1 MLYKIV
7 IEDRNYT
14 KWQLYEAPTLTA
26 ATISGFDP
34 AANHLFSNDV
44 FEYTPANGLV
54 NGVVEIIHSS
64 TRVVENIPAV
74 LILADNKTYGR
85 HPINNKLMYKCIPDD
100 VRLPT
105 FLVPYELKHVGFSK
119 VFVNLYVTIQ
129 YKDWTTKH
137 PVGSLTQVIGQ
148 VDTLDCFYEY
158 QLYCKSLNA
167 SIQRLQKET
176 SKAVKEKDA
185 TNDAFIESIC
195 ANAGIESRV
204 DWHVFTID
212 PKGSLDFDDGFSIKP
227 LDNGNTLVS
236 IYIANVTIWL
246 DALNL
251 WQSFS
256 KRIST
261 IYLPDKKR
269 PMLPT
274 ILSDCLCS
282 LQAKAKRV
290 AFVLDMELSSPDTN
304 QYGNVQIVS
313 YKFSNCLV
321 RVSKN
326 YVYEEP
332 DLLKNKQYT
341 QLFDIVSQLCY
352 KTKYVKGIRDSH
364 DVVCYLMVLM
374 NYTCAKEM
382 LQKNVGIFRSAL
394 IKKDVAPIVD
404 TDVLPDDVTQFI
416 KIWNSTSGQYID
428 ISADSEVSISHDL
441 LDLEAYIHITS
452 PIRRLVDL
460 LNIIK
465 FQQIFGLHKLSDNA
479 LLFYDNWLKELE
491 YINTTMRAIRKV
503 QIDCNLLNLCFNN
516 PDILEP
522 HYDGY
527 CFDKLERND
536 GLFQYI
542 VFLPELKIT
551 SRVTLRENLDNYEKK
566 KYKLFIF
573 TNEDKMKKKIRLQ
586 LM

>member
-1 MLYKIV
+1 
-7 IEDRNYT
+7 
-14 KWQLYEAPTLTA
+14 
-26 ATISGFDP
+26 
-34 AANHLFSNDV
+34 
-44 FEYTPANGLV
+44 
-54 NGVVEIIHSS
+54 
-64 TRVVENIPAV
+64 V

-85 HPINNKLMYKCIPDD
+85 SPNNNKLLYKCVPDD
-100 VRLPT
+100 CRVPP
-105 FLVPYELKHVGFSK
+105 FLVPYELKNVGFSK

-129 YKDWTTKH
+129 FKEWNTKH
-137 PVGSLTQVIGQ
+137 PQGTLTQVIGQ
-148 VDTLDCFYEY
+148 VDVLDCFYEY
-158 QLYCKSLNA
+158 QLYSKSLNA
-167 SIQRLQKET
+167 SIQRLNKDT
-176 SKAVKEKDA
+176 TKAVKENDA
-185 TNDAFIESIC
+185 TNDAFIETIC

-204 DWHVFTID
+204 DWPVFSID
-212 PKGSLDFDDGFSIKP
+212 PKGSLDFDDAFSIKP
-227 LDNGNTLVS
+227 LDNGNTLLS

-282 LQAKAKRV
+282 LQAKAKRF
-290 AFVLDMELSSPDTN
+290 AFVLDLELVNDEQSGYN
-304 QYGNVQIVS
+304 IIS

-321 RVSKN
+321 NVFKN
-326 YVYEEP
+326 FVYEEP
-332 DLLKNKQYT
+332 DLLKNKHYT
-341 QLFDIVSQLCY
+341 LLFDVVTGLCS
-352 KTKYVKGIRDSH
+352 KTKYIKGIRDSH
-364 DVVCYLMVLM
+364 DLVCYLMVLM

-382 LQKNVGIFRSAL
+382 LMKKVGIFRSAL
-394 IKKDVAPIVD
+394 IKKDVNLVD
-404 TDVLPDDVTQFI
+404 TTVVPDEVGQFI
-416 KIWNSTSGQYID
+416 KIWNSTAGQYID
-428 ISADSEVSISHDL
+428 ISANSDANISHDL
-441 LDLEAYIHITS
+441 LDLDAYIHITS

-465 FQQIFGLHKLSDNA
+465 FQQAFSIHKLSDGA
-479 LLFYDNWLKELE
+479 ITFYDSWLRELD

-503 QIDCNLLNLCFNN
+503 QIDCNLLNLCFTN

-522 HYDGY
+522 LYDGY

-551 SRVTLRENLDNYEKK
+551 SRITLRDNLDNYEKR
-566 KYKLFIF
+566 KYKLFVF

-586 LM
+586 LT

>member
-7 IEDRNYT
+7 VDDRSYS
-14 KWQLYEAPTLTA
+14 KWQIYDAPTLTPV
-26 ATISGFDP
+26 TLDLDP
-34 AANHLFSNDV
+34 CLMKLFSGDV
-44 FEYTPANGLV
+44 FTYNNDTDNV
-54 NGVVEIIHSS
+54 NDNVITIVHSS
-64 TRVVENIPAV
+64 VRTVDNIPAV

-85 HPINNKLMYKCIPDD
+85 HPGNNKLLYKCVPDD
-100 VRLPT
+100 CRMPP
-105 FLVPYELKHVGFSK
+105 FLVPYELKNVGFSK

-129 YKDWTTKH
+129 FKEWTTKH
-137 PVGSLTQVIGQ
+137 PQGSLTQVIGQ
-148 VDTLDCFYEY
+148 VDVLDCFYEY

-167 SIQRLQKET
+167 SIQRLHKDT
-176 SKAVKEKDA
+176 AKAVKEKDA
-185 TNDAFIESIC
+185 TNDAFIENT
-195 ANAGIESRV
+195 AFFAGIERRV
-204 DWHVFTID
+204 DWHVFSID
-212 PKGSLDFDDGFSIKP
+212 PKGSLDFDDAFSIKR
-227 LDNGNTLVS
+227 LDNGNTLLS

-290 AFVLDMELSSPDTN
+290 AFVLDLELESDEKN
-304 QYGNVQIVS
+304 GYNIIS

-321 RVSKN
+321 KVFKN
-326 YVYEEP
+326 FVYEEP
-332 DLLKNKQYT
+332 DLLKNKHYT
-341 QLFDIVSQLCY
+341 LLFDIVTGLCS
-352 KTKYVKGIRDSH
+352 KTKYIKSIRDSH
-364 DVVCYLMVLM
+364 DLVCYLMVLM

-382 LQKNVGIFRSAL
+382 LMKRVGIFRSAL
-394 IKKDVAPIVD
+394 IKKDGVLVD
-404 TDVLPDDVTQFI
+404 TTVVPDEVGQFI
-416 KIWNSTSGQYID
+416 KIWNSTAGQYID
-428 ISADSEVSISHDL
+428 ISANSDANISHDL
-441 LDLEAYIHITS
+441 LDLDAYIHITS

-465 FQQIFGLHKLSDNA
+465 IQQTFSIHKLSDDA
-479 LLFYDNWLKELE
+479 ITFYDSWLKELD

-503 QIDCNLLNLCFNN
+503 QIDCNLLNLCFTN

-522 HYDGY
+522 LYDGY

-551 SRVTLRENLDNYEKK
+551 SRITLRDNLENYERR
-566 KYKLFIF
+566 KYKLFVF

-586 LM
+586 LT

>member
-7 IEDRNYT
+7 VDDRSYS
-14 KWQLYEAPTLTA
+14 KWQIYDAPTLTPV
-26 ATISGFDP
+26 TLDLDP
-34 AANHLFSNDV
+34 CLMRLFSGDV
-44 FEYTPANGLV
+44 FTYSDTALLTIV
-54 NGVVEIIHSS
+54 HSS
-64 TRVVENIPAV
+64 VRTVDNIPAV

-85 HPINNKLMYKCIPDD
+85 HPGNNKLLYKCVPDD
-100 VRLPT
+100 SRMPP
-105 FLVPYELKHVGFSK
+105 FLVPYELKNVGFSK

-129 YKDWTTKH
+129 FKEWTTKH

-148 VDTLDCFYEY
+148 VDVLDCFYEY

-167 SIQRLQKET
+167 SIQRLNKDT
-176 SKAVKEKDA
+176 TKAVKEHDA
-185 TNDAFIESIC
+185 TNDAFIETIC
-195 ANAGIESRV
+195 ANSGIESRV
-204 DWHVFTID
+204 DWHVFSID
-212 PKGSLDFDDGFSIKP
+212 PKGSLDFDDAFSIKC
-227 LDNGNTLVS
+227 LDNGNTLLS

-290 AFVLDMELSSPDTN
+290 AFVLDLELDCFN
-304 QYGNVQIVS
+304 NIVS

-321 RVSKN
+321 KVFKN
-326 YVYEEP
+326 FVYEEA
-332 DLLKNKQYT
+332 DLLKNKHYT
-341 QLFDIVSQLCY
+341 LLFDVVTGLCS
-352 KTKYVKGIRDSH
+352 KIKYIKSIRDSH
-364 DVVCYLMVLM
+364 DLVCYLMVLM

-382 LQKNVGIFRSAL
+382 LMKRVGIFRSAL
-394 IKKDVAPIVD
+394 IKKDETSLGLVKV
-404 TDVLPDDVTQFI
+404 PDEVGQFI
-416 KIWNSTSGQYID
+416 KIWNSTAGQYID
-428 ISADSEVSISHDL
+428 ISANSDVNISHDL
-441 LDLEAYIHITS
+441 LDLDAYIHITS

-465 FQQIFGLHKLSDNA
+465 IQQTFSIHKLSDGA
-479 LLFYDNWLKELE
+479 IMFYDSWLKELD

-503 QIDCNLLNLCFNN
+503 QIDCNLLNLCFTN

-522 HYDGY
+522 LYDGY

-551 SRVTLRENLDNYEKK
+551 SRITLRDNLDNYERR

-586 LM
+586 LT

>member
-7 IEDRNYT
+7 IDDRNYS
-14 KWQLYEAPTLTA
+14 KWQVYDAPTLTQV
-26 ATISGFDP
+26 TLDLDP
-34 AANHLFSNDV
+34 CLKHLFSGDV
-44 FEYTPANGLV
+44 FTYDNDSILTIV
-54 NGVVEIIHSS
+54 HSS
-64 TRVVENIPAV
+64 VRTVDNIPAV

-85 HPINNKLMYKCIPDD
+85 HPNNNKLFYKCVPDD
-100 VRLPT
+100 IRIPP

-119 VFVNLYVTIQ
+119 VFVNQYVTIQ
-129 YKDWTTKH
+129 FKDWTSKH
-137 PVGSLTQVIGQ
+137 PQGILTQVIGP

-167 SIQRLQKET
+167 SIQRLNKDT
-176 SKAVKEKDA
+176 TKAIKDKDA
-185 TNDAFIESIC
+185 TNDAFIETIC
-195 ANAGIESRV
+195 ANAGIESRI
-204 DWHVFTID
+204 DWPVFTID
-212 PKGSLDFDDGFSIKP
+212 PKGSLDFDDAFSMKR
-227 LDNGNTLVS
+227 LDNGNTLLS

-282 LQAKAKRV
+282 LQAKSKRV
-290 AFVLDMELSSPDTN
+290 AFVLDLELNFNSESESN
-304 QYGNVQIVS
+304 IVS
-313 YKFSNCLV
+313 YKFSNCLIKV
-321 RVSKN
+321 IKN
-326 YVYEEP
+326 FVYEEP
-332 DLLKNKQYT
+332 DLLKNKHYT
-341 QLFDIVSQLCY
+341 QLFDVVSKLCS
-352 KTKYVKGIRDSH
+352 KTKYIRSIRDSH

-382 LQKNVGIFRSAL
+382 LLKKVGIFRSAL
-394 IKKDVAPIVD
+394 IKKDNLNSDLVD
-404 TDVLPDDVTQFI
+404 TTMLPDDVGQFI
-416 KIWNSTSGQYID
+416 KIWNSTAGQYID
-428 ISADSEVSISHDL
+428 ISANLETNISHDL
-441 LDLEAYIHITS
+441 LDLDAYIHITS

-465 FQQIFGLHKLSDNA
+465 FQQAFSLHKLSDGA
-479 LLFYDNWLKELE
+479 LTFYDSWLRELD

-503 QIDCNLLNLCFNN
+503 QIDCNLLNLCFSN

-522 HYDGY
+522 LYDGY

-551 SRVTLRENLDNYEKK
+551 SRITLRDNLENYEKR
-566 KYKLFIF
+566 KYKLFVF

-586 LM
+586 LT

>member
-7 IEDRNYT
+7 IDDRNYS
-14 KWQLYEAPTLTA
+14 KWQVYDAPTLTPV
-26 ATISGFDP
+26 TLDLDP
-34 AANHLFSNDV
+34 CLNHLFSGDV
-44 FEYTPANGLV
+44 FTYDNKSILTIV
-54 NGVVEIIHSS
+54 HSS
-64 TRVVENIPAV
+64 VRTVDNIPAV

-85 HPINNKLMYKCIPDD
+85 HPNNNKLFYKCVPDD
-100 VRLPT
+100 IRIPP

-129 YKDWTTKH
+129 FKDWTTKH
-137 PVGSLTQVIGQ
+137 PQGTLTQVIGP

-167 SIQRLQKET
+167 SIQRLQKDT
-176 SKAVKEKDA
+176 SKAIKEKGA
-185 TNDAFIESIC
+185 TNDAFIENITFF
-195 ANAGIESRV
+195 AGIERRV
-204 DWHVFTID
+204 DWPVFTID
-212 PKGSLDFDDGFSIKP
+212 PKGSLDFDDAFSIKQ

-282 LQAKAKRV
+282 LQANSKRF
-290 AFVLDMELSSPDTN
+290 AFVLDLELFEN
-304 QYGNVQIVS
+304 KENGEIKINS
-313 YKFSNCLV
+313 YKFSNCLIKV
-321 RVSKN
+321 FKN
-326 YVYEEP
+326 FVYEEP
-332 DLLKNKQYT
+332 DLLKNKYYT
-341 QLFDIVSQLCY
+341 QLFDVVTRLCS
-352 KTKYVKGIRDSH
+352 KTKYIKSIRDSH

-382 LQKNVGIFRSAL
+382 LSKKVGIFRSAL
-394 IKKDVAPIVD
+394 IKKDGHLVNTELVE
-404 TDVLPDDVTQFI
+404 VPDEVGQFI
-416 KIWNSTSGQYID
+416 KIWNSTAGQYID
-428 ISADSEVSISHDL
+428 ISANSETNISHDL
-441 LDLEAYIHITS
+441 LDLDAYIHITS

-465 FQQIFGLHKLSDNA
+465 FQQSFGLHKLSDDA
-479 LLFYDNWLKELE
+479 IIFYDSWLRELD

-503 QIDCNLLNLCFNN
+503 QIDCNLLNLCFSN

-522 HYDGY
+522 LYDGY

-551 SRVTLRENLDNYEKK
+551 SRITLRDNLENYERR

-586 LM
+586 LT

>member
-7 IEDRNYT
+7 IEDRNYS
-14 KWQLYEAPTLTA
+14 KWQIYEAPSLTP
-26 ATISGFDP
+26 ATILGLDP
-34 AANHLFSNDV
+34 CVKHLFSNDV
-44 FEYTPANGLV
+44 FEYDMTTDAISIV
-54 NGVVEIIHSS
+54 HSS
-64 TRVVENIPAV
+64 VRSVENIPAV

-85 HPINNKLMYKCIPDD
+85 HHVNNKLMYKCVPDD
-100 VRLPT
+100 VRLPA
-105 FLVPYELKHVGFSK
+105 FLVPYELKYVGFSK
-119 VFVNLYVTIQ
+119 AFVNLYVTIQ
-129 YKDWTTKH
+129 YKDWTSKH
-137 PVGSLTQVIGQ
+137 PVSSLTQVIGQ
-148 VDTLDCFYEY
+148 VNTLDCFYEY

-176 SKAVKEKDA
+176 SKAIKEKDA
-185 TNDAFIESIC
+185 TNDAFIETIC
-195 ANAGIESRV
+195 ANAGIESRI

-212 PKGSLDFDDGFSIKP
+212 PKGSLDFDDAFSIKR
-227 LDNGNTLVS
+227 LDNGNTLLS

-282 LQAKAKRV
+282 LQAKAKRF
-290 AFVLDMELSSPDTN
+290 AFVLDMVLESDGENGYNIS
-304 QYGNVQIVS
+304 S
-313 YKFSNCLV
+313 YKFSNCLIKV
-321 RVSKN
+321 TRN
-326 YVYEEP
+326 FVYEEP
-332 DLLKNKQYT
+332 DLLKNKDYT
-341 QLFDIVSQLCY
+341 LLFNLVTQMCS
-352 KTKYVKGIRDSH
+352 KTKYIKSIRDSH
-364 DVVCYLMVLM
+364 DLVCYLMVLM

-382 LQKNVGIFRSAL
+382 LMKKVGIFRSAL
-394 IKKDVAPIVD
+394 IKKDD
-404 TDVLPDDVTQFI
+404 TSLGLVETSVVPDEVGQFI
-416 KIWNSTSGQYID
+416 KIWNSTAGQYID
-428 ISADSEVSISHDL
+428 ISANSDTNISHDL
-441 LDLEAYIHITS
+441 LDLDAYIHITS

-465 FQQIFGLHKLSDNA
+465 FQQAFSLHKLSDGA
-479 LLFYDNWLKELE
+479 TIFYDSWLRELD

-503 QIDCNLLNLCFNN
+503 QIDCNLLNLCFSN
-516 PDILEP
+516 PDILDP
-522 HYDGY
+522 LYDGY

-551 SRVTLRENLDNYEKK
+551 SRVTLRDNLENYEKR
-566 KYKLFIF
+566 KYKLFVF

-586 LM
+586 LT

>member
-7 IEDRNYT
+7 VDDRSYS
-14 KWQLYEAPTLTA
+14 KWQIYDAPTLTPV
-26 ATISGFDP
+26 TLDLDP
-34 AANHLFSNDV
+34 CLMRLFSGDV
-44 FEYTPANGLV
+44 FTYSDTALTIV
-54 NGVVEIIHSS
+54 HSS
-64 TRVVENIPAV
+64 VRTVDNIPAV

-85 HPINNKLMYKCIPDD
+85 HPGNNKLLYKCVPDD
-100 VRLPT
+100 SRMPP
-105 FLVPYELKHVGFSK
+105 FLVPYELKNVGFSK

-129 YKDWTTKH
+129 FKEWTTKH

-148 VDTLDCFYEY
+148 VDVLDCFYEY

-167 SIQRLQKET
+167 SIQRLNKDT
-176 SKAVKEKDA
+176 TKAVKEHDA
-185 TNDAFIESIC
+185 TNDAFIETIC

-204 DWHVFTID
+204 DWHVFSID
-212 PKGSLDFDDGFSIKP
+212 PKGSLDFDDAFSIKC
-227 LDNGNTLVS
+227 LDNGNTLLS

-282 LQAKAKRV
+282 LQEKAKRV
-290 AFVLDMELSSPDTN
+290 AFVLDLELDCFN
-304 QYGNVQIVS
+304 NIVS

-321 RVSKN
+321 KVFKN
-326 YVYEEP
+326 FVYEEA
-332 DLLKNKQYT
+332 DLLKNKHYT
-341 QLFDIVSQLCY
+341 LLFDVVTGLCS
-352 KTKYVKGIRDSH
+352 KIKYIKSIRDSH
-364 DVVCYLMVLM
+364 DLVCYLMVLM

-382 LQKNVGIFRSAL
+382 LMKRVGIFRSAL
-394 IKKDVAPIVD
+394 IKKDVNLVD
-404 TDVLPDDVTQFI
+404 TTVVPDEVGQFI
-416 KIWNSTSGQYID
+416 KIWNSTAGQYID
-428 ISADSEVSISHDL
+428 ISANSDVNISHDL
-441 LDLEAYIHITS
+441 LDLDAYIHITS

-465 FQQIFGLHKLSDNA
+465 IQQTFSIHKLSDGA
-479 LLFYDNWLKELE
+479 IMFYDSWLKELD

-503 QIDCNLLNLCFNN
+503 QIDCNLLNLCFTN

-522 HYDGY
+522 LYDGY

-551 SRVTLRENLDNYEKK
+551 SRITLRDNLDNYERR

-586 LM
+586 LT

>member
-14 KWQLYEAPTLTA
+14 KWQLYEAPTLTNS
-26 ATISGFDP
+26 TIPDFDP

-44 FEYTPANGLV
+44 FEHNAN
-54 NGVVEIIHSS
+54 NGRVEIIHSS

-129 YKDWTTKH
+129 YKDWTAKH

-195 ANAGIESRV
+195 ANAGIESRI
-204 DWHVFTID
+204 DWHIFTID
-212 PKGSLDFDDGFSIKP
+212 PKGSLDFDDGFSIKQ

-290 AFVLDMELSSPDTN
+290 AFVLDMEISAPDNN

-321 RVSKN
+321 RVAKN
-326 YVYEEP
+326 YIYEEP
-332 DLLKNKQYT
+332 DLLKNKHYT

-382 LQKNVGIFRSAL
+382 LAKKVGIFRSSL
-394 IKKDVAPIVD
+394 IKKDGISLLSKEKE
-404 TDVLPDDVTQFI
+404 TDVLPDDVLHFI

-465 FQQIFGLHKLSDNA
+465 FQQTFGLHKLSDGA
-479 LLFYDNWLKELE
+479 LIFYDNWLKELE

-536 GLFQYI
+536 GLYQYI

-551 SRVTLRENLDNYEKK
+551 SRVTLRENLDNYDKK

>member
-7 IEDRNYT
+7 VDDRSYS
-14 KWQLYEAPTLTA
+14 KWQIYDAPTLTPV
-26 ATISGFDP
+26 TLDLDP
-34 AANHLFSNDV
+34 CVNKLFSGDV
-44 FEYTPANGLV
+44 FTYDSNNESSLTIV
-54 NGVVEIIHSS
+54 HSS
-64 TRVVENIPAV
+64 VRTVDNIPAV

-85 HPINNKLMYKCIPDD
+85 SPNNNKLLYKCVPDD
-100 VRLPT
+100 SRMPP
-105 FLVPYELKHVGFSK
+105 FLVPYELKNVGFSK
-119 VFVNLYVTIQ
+119 VFINLYVTIQ
-129 YKDWTTKH
+129 FKEWTSKH
-137 PVGSLTQVIGQ
+137 PLGTLSQVIGQ
-148 VDTLDCFYEY
+148 VDVLDCFYEY

-167 SIQRLQKET
+167 SIQRLNKDTLKAIKERN
-176 SKAVKEKDA
+176 A
-185 TNDAFIESIC
+185 TNDAFIENITFF
-195 ANAGIESRV
+195 AGIERRV
-204 DWHVFTID
+204 DWPVFTID
-212 PKGSLDFDDGFSIKP
+212 PKGSLDFDDAFSIKC
-227 LDNGNTLVS
+227 LDNGNTLLS

-282 LQAKAKRV
+282 LQEKVKRF
-290 AFVLDMELSSPDTN
+290 AFVLDLELVNDENSGYN
-304 QYGNVQIVS
+304 IIS

-321 RVSKN
+321 NVFKN
-326 YVYEEP
+326 FVYEEP
-332 DLLKNKQYT
+332 DLLKNKHYT
-341 QLFDIVSQLCY
+341 LLFDVVTKLCS
-352 KTKYVKGIRDSH
+352 KTKYIKGIRDSH
-364 DVVCYLMVLM
+364 DLVCYLMVLM

-382 LQKNVGIFRSAL
+382 LMKKVGIFRSAL
-394 IKKDVAPIVD
+394 IKKDVNPVK
-404 TDVLPDDVTQFI
+404 TELPDEVGQFI
-416 KIWNSTSGQYID
+416 KIWNSTAGQYID
-428 ISADSEVSISHDL
+428 ISTNSDVNISHDL
-441 LDLEAYIHITS
+441 LDLDAYIHITS

-465 FQQIFGLHKLSDNA
+465 FQQAFGIHKLSDGA
-479 LLFYDNWLKELE
+479 TTFYDSWLKELD

-503 QIDCNLLNLCFNN
+503 QIDCNLLNLCFSD
-516 PDILEP
+516 PAILEP
-522 HYDGY
+522 LYDGY

-551 SRVTLRENLDNYEKK
+551 SRITLRDNLDNYEMR

-586 LM
+586 LT

>member
-7 IEDRNYT
+7 IENRSYT
-14 KWQLYEAPTLTA
+14 GWQIYNVPTLVPA
-26 ATISGFDP
+26 LIDGFDP
-34 AANHLFSNDV
+34 VVHHLFSNDV
-44 FEYTPANGLV
+44 FDYDTATENV
-54 NGVVEIIHSS
+54 SVIHSS
-64 TRVVENIPAV
+64 VRIVDNIPAV

-85 HPINNKLMYKCIPDD
+85 HPVNNKLMYKCIPDD
-100 VRLPT
+100 VRLPA

-119 VFVNLYVTIQ
+119 VFVNLYVTVQ
-129 YKDWTTKH
+129 FKDWTSKH

-158 QLYCKSLNA
+158 QLYCKSLNT
-167 SIQRLQKET
+167 SIQRLQKDT

-185 TNDAFIESIC
+185 TNDAFVEGIC
-195 ANAGIESRV
+195 LNAGIESRI
-204 DWHVFTID
+204 DWPIFTID
-212 PKGSLDFDDGFSIKP
+212 PKGSTDFDDGFSIKR
-227 LDNGNTLVS
+227 LDNGHTLLS
-236 IYIANVTIWL
+236 IYVANVTIWL

-282 LQAKAKRV
+282 LQANAKRV
-290 AFVLDMELSSPDTN
+290 AFVLDLELDLDSGYNIQVVSS
-304 QYGNVQIVS
+304 
-313 YKFSNCLV
+313 KFSNCLIKV
-321 RVSKN
+321 TKN
-326 YVYEEP
+326 YIYEDPE
-332 DLLKNKQYT
+332 LLKNKHYT
-341 QLFDIVSQLCY
+341 YLFDVVSRLCY
-352 KTKYVKGIRDSH
+352 KTKYIKNVRDSH
-364 DVVCYLMVLM
+364 DVICYLMVLM

-382 LQKNVGIFRSAL
+382 LIKKVGIFRSAL
-394 IKKDVAPIVD
+394 IKKTGAIYDELIDAD
-404 TDVLPDDVTQFI
+404 LLPDDVTQFI
-416 KIWNSTSGQYID
+416 KIWNSTAGQYID
-428 ISADSEVSISHDL
+428 LSANTEISIGHEL
-441 LDLEAYIHITS
+441 LDLDAYIHITS

-465 FQQIFGLHKLSDNA
+465 FQQVFNIHKLSDNA
-479 LLFYDNWLKELE
+479 LTFYDNWLKELE

-522 HYDGY
+522 LYDGY

-542 VFLPELKIT
+542 VFIPAIKIT
-551 SRVTLRENLDNYEKK
+551 SRVTLRENLDNYEKRQ
-566 KYKLFIF
+566 YKLFIF

>member
-14 KWQLYEAPTLTA
+14 KWQLYEAPTLTPS
-26 ATISGFDP
+26 TISEFDP

-44 FEYTPANGLV
+44 FEHNTSNGL
-54 NGVVEIIHSS
+54 VEIIHSS

-100 VRLPT
+100 VRLPI

-195 ANAGIESRV
+195 ANAGIESRI
-204 DWHVFTID
+204 DWHIFTID
-212 PKGSLDFDDGFSIKP
+212 PKGSLDFDDGFSIKQ

-290 AFVLDMELSSPDTN
+290 AFVLDMEVSAPDNN

-332 DLLKNKQYT
+332 DLLKNKHYT

-382 LQKNVGIFRSAL
+382 LAKKVGIFRSSL
-394 IKKDVAPIVD
+394 IKKDGITLLNKEKE
-404 TDVLPDDVTQFI
+404 TDVLPDDVLHFI

-465 FQQIFGLHKLSDNA
+465 FQQTFGLHKLSDGA
-479 LLFYDNWLKELE
+479 LIFYDNWLKELE

-536 GLFQYI
+536 GLYQYI

-551 SRVTLRENLDNYEKK
+551 SRVTLRENLDNYDKK

>member
-7 IEDRNYT
+7 IEDRNYS
-14 KWQLYEAPTLTA
+14 KWQIYEAPSLTP
-26 ATISGFDP
+26 ATILGLDP
-34 AANHLFSNDV
+34 SVKHLFSNDV
-44 FEYTPANGLV
+44 FEYDNMTGAID
-54 NGVVEIIHSS
+54 IIHSS
-64 TRVVENIPAV
+64 VRSVENIPAV

-85 HPINNKLMYKCIPDD
+85 HPINNKLMYKCVPDD

-105 FLVPYELKHVGFSK
+105 FLVPYELKYVGFSK
-119 VFVNLYVTIQ
+119 AFVNLYVTIQ
-129 YKDWTTKH
+129 YKDWSSKH
-137 PVGSLTQVIGQ
+137 PVGSLTQVIGK

-176 SKAVKEKDA
+176 SKAIKEKDA
-185 TNDAFIESIC
+185 TNDAFIETIC
-195 ANAGIESRV
+195 SNAGIESRV
-204 DWHVFTID
+204 DWHIFTID
-212 PKGSLDFDDGFSIKP
+212 PKGSLDFDDGFSIKC

-282 LQAKAKRV
+282 LQANAKRV
-290 AFVLDMELSSPDTN
+290 AFVLDLEIQNDNNSNS
-304 QYGNVQIVS
+304 VQIV
-313 YKFSNCLV
+313 KHNFSNCLI
-321 RVSKN
+321 RVAKN
-326 YVYEEP
+326 YIYEEA
-332 DLLKNKQYT
+332 DLLKNKQYR
-341 QLFDIVSQLCY
+341 QLFDLVTQLCY
-352 KTKYVKGIRDSH
+352 NTKYVKGIRDSH

-382 LQKNVGIFRSAL
+382 LLKKVGIFRSAL
-394 IKKDVAPIVD
+394 IKKDFTTSIETNA
-404 TDVLPDDVTQFI
+404 LPDEVSQFI
-416 KIWNSTSGQYID
+416 KIWNSTAGQYID
-428 ISADSEVSISHDL
+428 ISADPQVIISHDL
-441 LDLEAYIHITS
+441 LDLDAYIHITS

-465 FQQIFGLHKLSDNA
+465 FQQSFGLHKLSDSA
-479 LLFYDNWLKELE
+479 TIFYDSWLRELD

-503 QIDCNLLNLCFNN
+503 QIDCNLLNLCFNS

-522 HYDGY
+522 LYDGY

-536 GLFQYI
+536 GLYQYI

-551 SRVTLRENLDNYEKK
+551 SRVTLRENLDNYDKK

>member
-7 IEDRNYT
+7 IEDRNYS
-14 KWQLYEAPTLTA
+14 KWQIYEAPSLTP
-26 ATISGFDP
+26 ATILGLDP
-34 AANHLFSNDV
+34 SVKHLFSNDV
-44 FEYTPANGLV
+44 FEYDNMTGAID
-54 NGVVEIIHSS
+54 IIHSS
-64 TRVVENIPAV
+64 VRSVENIPAV

-85 HPINNKLMYKCIPDD
+85 HPINNKLMYKCVPDD

-105 FLVPYELKHVGFSK
+105 FLVPYELKYVGFSK
-119 VFVNLYVTIQ
+119 AFVNLYVTIQ
-129 YKDWTTKH
+129 YKDWSSKH

-176 SKAVKEKDA
+176 SKAIKEKDA
-185 TNDAFIESIC
+185 TNDAFIETIC
-195 ANAGIESRV
+195 SNAGIESRV
-204 DWHVFTID
+204 DWHIFTID
-212 PKGSLDFDDGFSIKP
+212 PKGSLDFDDGFSIKC

-282 LQAKAKRV
+282 LQANAKRV
-290 AFVLDMELSSPDTN
+290 AFVLDLEIQNDNNSNS
-304 QYGNVQIVS
+304 VQIV
-313 YKFSNCLV
+313 KHNFSNCLI
-321 RVSKN
+321 RVAKN
-326 YVYEEP
+326 YIYEEA

-341 QLFDIVSQLCY
+341 QLFDLVTQLCY
-352 KTKYVKGIRDSH
+352 NTKYVKGIRDSH

-382 LQKNVGIFRSAL
+382 LLKKVGIFRSAL
-394 IKKDVAPIVD
+394 IKKDFTTSIETNA
-404 TDVLPDDVTQFI
+404 LPDEVSQFI
-416 KIWNSTSGQYID
+416 KIWNSTAGQYID
-428 ISADSEVSISHDL
+428 ISADPQVSISHDL
-441 LDLEAYIHITS
+441 LDLDAYIHITS

-465 FQQIFGLHKLSDNA
+465 FQQSFGLHKLSDSA
-479 LLFYDNWLKELE
+479 TIFYDSWLRELD

-503 QIDCNLLNLCFNN
+503 QIDCNLLNLCFNS

-522 HYDGY
+522 LYDGY

-536 GLFQYI
+536 GLYQYI

-551 SRVTLRENLDNYEKK
+551 SRVTLRENLDNYEKR

-586 LM
+586 LT

>member
-7 IEDRNYT
+7 IEDRNYS
-14 KWQLYEAPTLTA
+14 KWQIYEAPSLTP
-26 ATISGFDP
+26 ATILGLDP
-34 AANHLFSNDV
+34 CVKHLFSNDV
-44 FEYTPANGLV
+44 FEYDITSSGI
-54 NGVVEIIHSS
+54 EIIHSS
-64 TRVVENIPAV
+64 VRSVENIPAV

-85 HPINNKLMYKCIPDD
+85 HPVNNKLMYKCVPDD
-100 VRLPT
+100 VRLPV
-105 FLVPYELKHVGFSK
+105 FLVPYELKYVGFSK
-119 VFVNLYVTIQ
+119 AFVNLYVTIQ
-129 YKDWTTKH
+129 YKNWTSKH
-137 PVGSLTQVIGQ
+137 PVCSLTQVIGQ
-148 VDTLDCFYEY
+148 VNTLDCFYEY

-176 SKAVKEKDA
+176 SKAIKEKDA
-185 TNDAFIESIC
+185 TNDAFIETIC

-212 PKGSLDFDDGFSIKP
+212 PKGSTDFDDGFSIKC
-227 LDNGNTLVS
+227 LDNGNTLIS

-282 LQAKAKRV
+282 LQEKAKRV
-290 AFVLDMELSSPDTN
+290 AFVLD
-304 QYGNVQIVS
+304 IVLESDGENGYNIGS
-313 YKFSNCLV
+313 YKFSNCLIMV
-321 RVSKN
+321 AKN
-326 YVYEEP
+326 FVYEESN
-332 DLLKNKQYT
+332 LLKNKHYT
-341 QLFDIVSQLCY
+341 HLFDIVSKLCY
-352 KTKYVKGIRDSH
+352 KTKYIRGIRDSH

-382 LQKNVGIFRSAL
+382 LLKKVGIFRSAL
-394 IKKDVAPIVD
+394 IKKDCVASIE
-404 TDVLPDDVTQFI
+404 TNALPDEVSQFI
-416 KIWNSTSGQYID
+416 KIWNSTAGQYID
-428 ISADSEVSISHDL
+428 ISSDSEVSISHDL
-441 LDLEAYIHITS
+441 LDLDAYIHITS

-465 FQQIFGLHKLSDNA
+465 FQQAFGLHKLSDSA
-479 LLFYDNWLKELE
+479 TIFYDSWLRELE

-503 QIDCNLLNLCFNN
+503 QIDCNLLNLCFNS

-522 HYDGY
+522 LYDGY

-536 GLFQYI
+536 GLYQYI

-551 SRVTLRENLDNYEKK
+551 SRVTLRDNLENYEKR

-586 LM
+586 LT

>member
-7 IEDRNYT
+7 VDDRSYS
-14 KWQLYEAPTLTA
+14 KWQIYDAPTLTPV
-26 ATISGFDP
+26 TLDLDP
-34 AANHLFSNDV
+34 CLMRLFSGDV
-44 FEYTPANGLV
+44 FTYSDSSLLTIV
-54 NGVVEIIHSS
+54 HSS
-64 TRVVENIPAV
+64 VRTVDNIPAV

-85 HPINNKLMYKCIPDD
+85 HPGNNKLLYKCVPDD
-100 VRLPT
+100 SRMPP
-105 FLVPYELKHVGFSK
+105 FLVPYELKNVGFSK

-129 YKDWTTKH
+129 FKEWTTKH

-148 VDTLDCFYEY
+148 VDVLDCFYEY

-167 SIQRLQKET
+167 SIQRLNKDT
-176 SKAVKEKDA
+176 TKAVKENDA
-185 TNDAFIESIC
+185 TNDAFIETIC

-204 DWHVFTID
+204 DWHVFSID
-212 PKGSLDFDDGFSIKP
+212 PKGSLDFDDAFSIKR
-227 LDNGNTLVS
+227 LDNGNTLLS

-290 AFVLDMELSSPDTN
+290 AFVLDLELDCFN
-304 QYGNVQIVS
+304 NIVS

-321 RVSKN
+321 KVFKN
-326 YVYEEP
+326 FVYEEA
-332 DLLKNKQYT
+332 DLLKNKHYT
-341 QLFDIVSQLCY
+341 LLFDVVTGLCS
-352 KTKYVKGIRDSH
+352 KIKYIKSIRDSH
-364 DVVCYLMVLM
+364 DLVCYLMVLM

-382 LQKNVGIFRSAL
+382 LMKRVGIFRSAL
-394 IKKDVAPIVD
+394 IKKDETSLGLVKV
-404 TDVLPDDVTQFI
+404 PDEVGQFI
-416 KIWNSTSGQYID
+416 KIWNSTAGQYID
-428 ISADSEVSISHDL
+428 ISANSDVNISHDL
-441 LDLEAYIHITS
+441 LDLDAYIHITS

-465 FQQIFGLHKLSDNA
+465 IQQTFSIHKLSDGA
-479 LLFYDNWLKELE
+479 ITFYDSWLKELD

-503 QIDCNLLNLCFNN
+503 QIDCNLLNLCFTN

-522 HYDGY
+522 LYDGY

-551 SRVTLRENLDNYEKK
+551 SRITLRDNLENYERR

-586 LM
+586 LT

>member
-14 KWQLYEAPTLTA
+14 KWQLYEAPTLTPS
-26 ATISGFDP
+26 TISEFDP

-44 FEYTPANGLV
+44 FEHNASNGL
-54 NGVVEIIHSS
+54 VEIIHSS

-129 YKDWTTKH
+129 YKDWATKH
-137 PVGSLTQVIGQ
+137 PVGSLTHVIGQ

-195 ANAGIESRV
+195 ANAGIESRI
-204 DWHVFTID
+204 DWHIFTID
-212 PKGSLDFDDGFSIKP
+212 PKGSLDFDDGFSIKQ

-290 AFVLDMELSSPDTN
+290 AFVLDMEISAPDNN

-321 RVSKN
+321 RVAKN

-332 DLLKNKQYT
+332 DLLKNKHYT

-382 LQKNVGIFRSAL
+382 LAKKVGIFRSSL
-394 IKKDVAPIVD
+394 IKKDGISLLSKEKE
-404 TDVLPDDVTQFI
+404 TDVLPDDVLHFI

-465 FQQIFGLHKLSDNA
+465 FQQTLD
-479 LLFYDNWLKELE
+479 
-491 YINTTMRAIRKV
+491 RKSV
-503 QIDCNLLNLCFNN
+503 
-516 PDILEP
+516 
-522 HYDGY
+522 
-527 CFDKLERND
+527 
-536 GLFQYI
+536 
-542 VFLPELKIT
+542 V
-551 SRVTLRENLDNYEKK
+551 
-566 KYKLFIF
+566 
-573 TNEDKMKKKIRLQ
+573 
-586 LM
+586 

>member
-14 KWQLYEAPTLTA
+14 KWQLYEAPTLTHS
-26 ATISGFDP
+26 TITDFDP

-44 FEYTPANGLV
+44 FEHNAN
-54 NGVVEIIHSS
+54 NGRVEIIHSS

-100 VRLPT
+100 IRLPI

-129 YKDWTTKH
+129 YKDWTSKH

-195 ANAGIESRV
+195 SNAGIESRV
-204 DWHVFTID
+204 NWHVFTID

-290 AFVLDMELSSPDTN
+290 AFVLDMELSAPDNN

-321 RVSKN
+321 RVAKN

-382 LQKNVGIFRSAL
+382 LAKNVGIFRSAL
-394 IKKDVAPIVD
+394 IKKDGIAPLD
-404 TDVLPDDVTQFI
+404 KEKETDVLPDDVLQFI

-428 ISADSEVSISHDL
+428 ISADSQVSISHDL

-465 FQQIFGLHKLSDNA
+465 FQQVFELHKLSDGA

-536 GLFQYI
+536 GLYQYI

-551 SRVTLRENLDNYEKK
+551 SRVTLRENLDNYDKK
-566 KYKLFIF
+566 LSLIH
-573 TNEDKMKKKIRLQ
+573 I
-586 LM
+586 

>member
-7 IEDRNYT
+7 VDDRSYS
-14 KWQLYEAPTLTA
+14 KWQIYDAPTLTPV
-26 ATISGFDP
+26 TLDLDP
-34 AANHLFSNDV
+34 CLMRLFSGDV
-44 FEYTPANGLV
+44 FTYSDSSLLTIV
-54 NGVVEIIHSS
+54 HSS
-64 TRVVENIPAV
+64 VRTVDNIPAV

-85 HPINNKLMYKCIPDD
+85 HPGNNKLLYKCVPDD
-100 VRLPT
+100 SRMPP
-105 FLVPYELKHVGFSK
+105 FLVPYELKNVGFSK

-129 YKDWTTKH
+129 FKEWTTKH

-148 VDTLDCFYEY
+148 VDVLDCFYEY

-167 SIQRLQKET
+167 SIQRLNKDT
-176 SKAVKEKDA
+176 TKAVKENDA
-185 TNDAFIESIC
+185 TNDAFIETIC

-204 DWHVFTID
+204 DWHVFSID
-212 PKGSLDFDDGFSIKP
+212 PKGSLDFDDAFSIKC
-227 LDNGNTLVS
+227 LDNGNTLLS

-290 AFVLDMELSSPDTN
+290 AFVLDLELDCFN
-304 QYGNVQIVS
+304 NIVS

-321 RVSKN
+321 KVFKN
-326 YVYEEP
+326 FVYEEA
-332 DLLKNKQYT
+332 DLLKNKHYT
-341 QLFDIVSQLCY
+341 LLFDVVTGLCS
-352 KTKYVKGIRDSH
+352 KIKYIKSIRDSH
-364 DVVCYLMVLM
+364 DLVCYLMVLM

-382 LQKNVGIFRSAL
+382 LMKKVGIFRSAL
-394 IKKDVAPIVD
+394 IKKDETSLGLVKV
-404 TDVLPDDVTQFI
+404 PDEVGQFI
-416 KIWNSTSGQYID
+416 KIWNSTAGQYID
-428 ISADSEVSISHDL
+428 ISANSDVNISHDL
-441 LDLEAYIHITS
+441 LDLDAYIHITS

-465 FQQIFGLHKLSDNA
+465 IQQTFSIHKLSDGA
-479 LLFYDNWLKELE
+479 ITFYDSWLKELD

-503 QIDCNLLNLCFNN
+503 QIDCNLLNLCFTN

-522 HYDGY
+522 LYDGY

-551 SRVTLRENLDNYEKK
+551 SRITLRDNLENYERR

-573 TNEDKMKKKIRLQ
+573 TNVDKMKKKIRLQ
-586 LM
+586 LT

>member
-7 IEDRNYT
+7 IEDRNYS
-14 KWQLYEAPTLTA
+14 KWQIYEAPSLTP
-26 ATISGFDP
+26 ATILGLDP
-34 AANHLFSNDV
+34 SVKHLFSNDV
-44 FEYTPANGLV
+44 FEYDNMTGAID
-54 NGVVEIIHSS
+54 IIHSS
-64 TRVVENIPAV
+64 VRSVENIPAV

-85 HPINNKLMYKCIPDD
+85 HPINNKLMYKCVPDD

-105 FLVPYELKHVGFSK
+105 FLVPYELKYVGFSK
-119 VFVNLYVTIQ
+119 AFVNLYVTIQ
-129 YKDWTTKH
+129 YKDWSSKH

-176 SKAVKEKDA
+176 SKAIKEKDA
-185 TNDAFIESIC
+185 TNDAFIETIC
-195 ANAGIESRV
+195 SNAGIESRV
-204 DWHVFTID
+204 DWHIFTID
-212 PKGSLDFDDGFSIKP
+212 PKGSLDFDDGFSIKQ

-290 AFVLDMELSSPDTN
+290 AFVLDMELSAPDNN

-321 RVSKN
+321 RVAKN

-374 NYTCAKEM
+374 NYTCAKKM
-382 LQKNVGIFRSAL
+382 LAKNVGIFRSAL
-394 IKKDVAPIVD
+394 IKKDGIAPLD
-404 TDVLPDDVTQFI
+404 KEKETDVLPDDVLQFI

-465 FQQIFGLHKLSDNA
+465 FQQVFELHKLSDGA

-536 GLFQYI
+536 GLYQYI

-551 SRVTLRENLDNYEKK
+551 SRVTLRENLDNYDKK

>member
-7 IEDRNYT
+7 IEDRNYS
-14 KWQLYEAPTLTA
+14 KWQIYEAPSLTP
-26 ATISGFDP
+26 ATILGLDP
-34 AANHLFSNDV
+34 CVKHLFSNDV
-44 FEYTPANGLV
+44 FEYDMTTDAISIV
-54 NGVVEIIHSS
+54 HSS
-64 TRVVENIPAV
+64 VRSVENIPAV

-85 HPINNKLMYKCIPDD
+85 HPVNNKLMYKCVPDD
-100 VRLPT
+100 VRLPA
-105 FLVPYELKHVGFSK
+105 FLVPYELKYVGFSK
-119 VFVNLYVTIQ
+119 AFVNLYVTIQ
-129 YKDWTTKH
+129 YKDWTSKH
-137 PVGSLTQVIGQ
+137 PVSSLTQVIGQ
-148 VDTLDCFYEY
+148 VNTLDCFYEY

-176 SKAVKEKDA
+176 SKAIKEKDA
-185 TNDAFIESIC
+185 TNDAFIEAIC

-212 PKGSLDFDDGFSIKP
+212 PKGSLDFDDGFSIKC

-282 LQAKAKRV
+282 LQEKAKRV
-290 AFVLDMELSSPDTN
+290 AFVLDIVLESDSN
-304 QYGNVQIVS
+304 NSNSVKIVS
-313 YKFSNCLV
+313 HKFSNCLIMV
-321 RVSKN
+321 AKN
-326 YVYEEP
+326 YVYEESN
-332 DLLKNKQYT
+332 LLKNKHYT
-341 QLFDIVSQLCY
+341 QLFDLVTRLCY
-352 KTKYVKGIRDSH
+352 ETKYIRSIRDSH

-382 LQKNVGIFRSAL
+382 LLKKVGIFRSAL
-394 IKKDVAPIVD
+394 IKKDGHLVNTELGHVE
-404 TDVLPDDVTQFI
+404 VPDEVSQFI
-416 KIWNSTSGQYID
+416 KIWNSTAGQYID
-428 ISADSEVSISHDL
+428 ISADLEVSISHDL
-441 LDLEAYIHITS
+441 LDLDAYIHITS

-465 FQQIFGLHKLSDNA
+465 FQQAFSLHKLSDSA
-479 LLFYDNWLKELE
+479 TIFYDSWLRELE

-503 QIDCNLLNLCFNN
+503 QIDCNLLNLCFNS

-522 HYDGY
+522 LYDGY

-536 GLFQYI
+536 GLYQYI

-551 SRVTLRENLDNYEKK
+551 SRVTLRENLDNYEKR

>member
-7 IEDRNYT
+7 IEDRNYS
-14 KWQLYEAPTLTA
+14 KWQIYEAPSLTP
-26 ATISGFDP
+26 ATILGLDP
-34 AANHLFSNDV
+34 CVKHLFSNDV
-44 FEYTPANGLV
+44 FEYDITSSGI
-54 NGVVEIIHSS
+54 EIIHSS
-64 TRVVENIPAV
+64 VRSVENIPAV

-85 HPINNKLMYKCIPDD
+85 HPVNNKLMYKCVPDD
-100 VRLPT
+100 VRLPV
-105 FLVPYELKHVGFSK
+105 FLVPYELKYVGFSK
-119 VFVNLYVTIQ
+119 AFVNLYVTIQ
-129 YKDWTTKH
+129 YKNWTSKH
-137 PVGSLTQVIGQ
+137 PVCSLTQVIGQ
-148 VDTLDCFYEY
+148 VNTLDCFYEY

-176 SKAVKEKDA
+176 SKAIKEKDA
-185 TNDAFIESIC
+185 TNDAFIETIC

-212 PKGSLDFDDGFSIKP
+212 PKGSTDFDDGFSIKC
-227 LDNGNTLVS
+227 LDNGNMLMS

-282 LQAKAKRV
+282 LQEKAKRV
-290 AFVLDMELSSPDTN
+290 AFVLD
-304 QYGNVQIVS
+304 IVLESDGENGYNIGS
-313 YKFSNCLV
+313 YKFSNCLIMV
-321 RVSKN
+321 AKN
-326 YVYEEP
+326 FVYEESN
-332 DLLKNKQYT
+332 LLKNKHYT
-341 QLFDIVSQLCY
+341 HLFDIVSKLCY
-352 KTKYVKGIRDSH
+352 KTKYIRGIRDSH

-382 LQKNVGIFRSAL
+382 LLKKVGIFRSAL
-394 IKKDVAPIVD
+394 IKKDGHLVNTELGHIEV
-404 TDVLPDDVTQFI
+404 PDEVSQFI
-416 KIWNSTSGQYID
+416 KIWNSTAGQYID
-428 ISADSEVSISHDL
+428 ISSDPEVNISHDL
-441 LDLEAYIHITS
+441 LDLDAYIHITS

-465 FQQIFGLHKLSDNA
+465 FQQAFGLHKLSDSA
-479 LLFYDNWLKELE
+479 TIFYDSWLRELE

-503 QIDCNLLNLCFNN
+503 QIDCNLLNLCFNS

-522 HYDGY
+522 LYDGY

-536 GLFQYI
+536 GLYQYI

-551 SRVTLRENLDNYEKK
+551 SRVTLRDNLDNYEKR

-586 LM
+586 LT

>member
-7 IEDRNYT
+7 IENRNYE
-14 KWQLYEAPTLTA
+14 KWQLYEAPTLTPVLLPE
-26 ATISGFDP
+26 IDP
-34 AANHLFSNDV
+34 LAKHLFSNDV
-44 FEYTPANGLV
+44 FDYDATTGALEV
-54 NGVVEIIHSS
+54 IHSS
-64 TRVVENIPAV
+64 VRVVENMPAV

-85 HPINNKLMYKCIPDD
+85 HPVNNKLMYKCIPDD
-100 VRLPT
+100 VRLPA

-137 PVGSLTQVIGQ
+137 PVGVLSQVIGQ

-185 TNDAFIESIC
+185 TNDAFIETIC
-195 ANAGIESRV
+195 CNAGIESRV

-212 PKGSLDFDDGFSIKP
+212 PKGSLDFDDGFSIKQ

-282 LQAKAKRV
+282 LQAKSKRV
-290 AFVLDMELSSPDTN
+290 AFVLDLELLAPDN
-304 QYGNVQIVS
+304 NKYGNIQIVNH
-313 YKFSNCLV
+313 KFSNCLV
-321 RVSKN
+321 KVAKN

-332 DLLKNKQYT
+332 DLLKNKYYT
-341 QLFDIVSQLCY
+341 QLFDVVSQLCY

-382 LQKNVGIFRSAL
+382 LTKKVGIFRSAL
-394 IKKDVAPIVD
+394 IKKDASVSVE
-404 TDVLPDDVTQFI
+404 TNVLPDDVTQFI
-416 KIWNSTSGQYID
+416 KIWNSTAGQYID
-428 ISADSEVSISHDL
+428 ISADPEVSISHEL
-441 LDLEAYIHITS
+441 LDLDAYIHITS

-465 FQQIFGLHKLSDNA
+465 FQQTFALHKLSDGA

-503 QIDCNLLNLCFNN
+503 QIDCNLLNLCFNS

-522 HYDGY
+522 LYDGY

-536 GLFQYI
+536 GLYQYI

-551 SRVTLRENLDNYEKK
+551 SRVTLRENLDNYESR

-586 LM
+586 LV

>member
-1 MLYKIV
+1 MTTDSISIV
-7 IEDRNYT
+7 
-14 KWQLYEAPTLTA
+14 
-26 ATISGFDP
+26 
-34 AANHLFSNDV
+34 
-44 FEYTPANGLV
+44 
-54 NGVVEIIHSS
+54 HSS
-64 TRVVENIPAV
+64 VRSVENIPAV

-85 HPINNKLMYKCIPDD
+85 HPVNNKLMYKCVPDD
-100 VRLPT
+100 VRLPA
-105 FLVPYELKHVGFSK
+105 FLVPYEVKYVGFSK
-119 VFVNLYVTIQ
+119 AFVNLYVTIQ
-129 YKDWTTKH
+129 YKDWTSKH
-137 PVGSLTQVIGQ
+137 PVSSLTQVIGQ
-148 VDTLDCFYEY
+148 VNTLDCFYEY

-176 SKAVKEKDA
+176 SKAIKEKDA
-185 TNDAFIESIC
+185 TNDAFIEAIC

-212 PKGSLDFDDGFSIKP
+212 PKGSLDFDDGFSIKC

-282 LQAKAKRV
+282 LQEKAKRV
-290 AFVLDMELSSPDTN
+290 AFVLDIVLESDSNSSN
-304 QYGNVQIVS
+304 SVKIVS
-313 YKFSNCLV
+313 HKFSNCLIMV
-321 RVSKN
+321 AKN
-326 YVYEEP
+326 YVYEESN
-332 DLLKNKQYT
+332 LLKNKQYT
-341 QLFDIVSQLCY
+341 QLFDLVTRLCY
-352 KTKYVKGIRDSH
+352 ETKYIRSIRDSH

-382 LQKNVGIFRSAL
+382 LLKKVGIFRSAL
-394 IKKDVAPIVD
+394 IKKDGHLVNTELGHVE
-404 TDVLPDDVTQFI
+404 VPDEVSQFI
-416 KIWNSTSGQYID
+416 KIWNSTAGQYID
-428 ISADSEVSISHDL
+428 ISSDSEVSISHDL
-441 LDLEAYIHITS
+441 LDLDAYIHITS

-465 FQQIFGLHKLSDNA
+465 FQQAFGLHKLSDSA
-479 LLFYDNWLKELE
+479 TIFYDSWLRELE

-503 QIDCNLLNLCFNN
+503 QIDCNLLNLCFNS

-522 HYDGY
+522 LYDGY

-536 GLFQYI
+536 GLYQYI

-551 SRVTLRENLDNYEKK
+551 SRVTLRENLDNYEKR

>member
-7 IEDRNYT
+7 IDDRSYS
-14 KWQLYEAPTLTA
+14 KWQIYDAPTLTPV
-26 ATISGFDP
+26 TIDLDP
-34 AANHLFSNDV
+34 CLMRLFSGDV
-44 FEYTPANGLV
+44 FTYDSDNKDAILTIV
-54 NGVVEIIHSS
+54 HSS
-64 TRVVENIPAV
+64 VRTVDNIPAV
-74 LILADNKTYGR
+74 LIVADNKTYGR
-85 HPINNKLMYKCIPDD
+85 HPTNNKLLYKCVPDD
-100 VRLPT
+100 SRMPP
-105 FLVPYELKHVGFSK
+105 FLVPYELKNVGFSK

-129 YKDWTTKH
+129 FKEWTTKH
-137 PVGSLTQVIGQ
+137 PVGTLTQVIGQ

-167 SIQRLQKET
+167 SIQRLNKDT
-176 SKAVKEKDA
+176 TKAVKENDA
-185 TNDAFIESIC
+185 TNDTFIETIC

-204 DWHVFTID
+204 DWPVFSID
-212 PKGSLDFDDGFSIKP
+212 PKGSLDFDDAFSIKR
-227 LDNGNTLVS
+227 LDNGNTLLS

-290 AFVLDMELSSPDTN
+290 AFVLDLELASFN
-304 QYGNVQIVS
+304 NIVS

-321 RVSKN
+321 KVFKN
-326 YVYEEP
+326 FVYEEP
-332 DLLKNKQYT
+332 DLLKNKHYT
-341 QLFDIVSQLCY
+341 LLFDVVTGLCS
-352 KTKYVKGIRDSH
+352 KTKYIKGIRDSH
-364 DVVCYLMVLM
+364 DLVCYLMVLM

-382 LQKNVGIFRSAL
+382 LMKKVGIFRSAL
-394 IKKDVAPIVD
+394 IKKDGVLVD
-404 TDVLPDDVTQFI
+404 TTVVPDEVGQFI
-416 KIWNSTSGQYID
+416 KIWNSTAGQYID
-428 ISADSEVSISHDL
+428 ISANSDVNISHDL
-441 LDLEAYIHITS
+441 LDLDAYIHITS

-465 FQQIFGLHKLSDNA
+465 FQQTFGLHNLSDGA
-479 LLFYDNWLKELE
+479 ITFYDSWLRELD

-503 QIDCNLLNLCFNN
+503 QIDCNLLNLCFTN
-516 PDILEP
+516 PTILEP
-522 HYDGY
+522 LYDGY

-551 SRVTLRENLDNYEKK
+551 SRITLRDNLDNYERR
-566 KYKLFIF
+566 KYKLFVF

-586 LM
+586 LT

>member
-14 KWQLYEAPTLTA
+14 KWQLYEAPTLTPS
-26 ATISGFDP
+26 TISEFDP

-44 FEYTPANGLV
+44 FEHNASNGL
-54 NGVVEIIHSS
+54 VEIIHSS

-100 VRLPT
+100 VRLPI

-176 SKAVKEKDA
+176 SKAIKEKDA

-195 ANAGIESRV
+195 ANAGIESRI
-204 DWHVFTID
+204 DWHIFTID
-212 PKGSLDFDDGFSIKP
+212 PKGSLDFDDGFSIKQ
-227 LDNGNTLVS
+227 LENGNTLVS

-290 AFVLDMELSSPDTN
+290 AFVLDMEISAPDNN

-321 RVSKN
+321 RVAKN
-326 YVYEEP
+326 YIYEEP
-332 DLLKNKQYT
+332 DLLKNKHYT

-382 LQKNVGIFRSAL
+382 LAKKVGIFRSSL
-394 IKKDVAPIVD
+394 IKKDGISLLNKEKE
-404 TDVLPDDVTQFI
+404 TDVLPDDVLHFI

-465 FQQIFGLHKLSDNA
+465 FQQTFGLHKLSDGA
-479 LLFYDNWLKELE
+479 LIFYDNWLKELE

-536 GLFQYI
+536 GLYQYI

-551 SRVTLRENLDNYEKK
+551 SRVTLRENLDNYDKK

>member
-14 KWQLYEAPTLTA
+14 KWQLYEAPTLTP

-44 FEYTPANGLV
+44 FEYNVSNGLV
-54 NGVVEIIHSS
+54 EMIHSS

-212 PKGSLDFDDGFSIKP
+212 PRGSLDFDDGFSIKP

-290 AFVLDMELSSPDTN
+290 AFVLDMELSAPDPN

-382 LQKNVGIFRSAL
+382 LQKRVGIFRSAL
-394 IKKDVAPIVD
+394 IKKDCAAPIVD

-460 LNIIK
+460 LNII
-465 FQQIFGLHKLSDNA
+465 I
-479 LLFYDNWLKELE
+479 E
-491 YINTTMRAIRKV
+491 
-503 QIDCNLLNLCFNN
+503 CF
-516 PDILEP
+516 
-522 HYDGY
+522 
-527 CFDKLERND
+527 
-536 GLFQYI
+536 
-542 VFLPELKIT
+542 
-551 SRVTLRENLDNYEKK
+551 
-566 KYKLFIF
+566 
-573 TNEDKMKKKIRLQ
+573 
-586 LM
+586 LML

>member
-7 IEDRNYT
+7 IDDRNYS
-14 KWQLYEAPTLTA
+14 KWQVYDAPTLSPVTLDL
-26 ATISGFDP
+26 DP
-34 AANHLFSNDV
+34 CLKRLFSGDV
-44 FEYTPANGLV
+44 FTYDFKNDSLTLV
-54 NGVVEIIHSS
+54 HSS
-64 TRVVENIPAV
+64 VRTVDNIPAV

-85 HPINNKLMYKCIPDD
+85 HPNNNKLLYKCVPDD
-100 VRLPT
+100 IRMPP

-119 VFVNLYVTIQ
+119 VFVNQYVTIQ
-129 YKDWTTKH
+129 FKDWTTKH
-137 PVGSLTQVIGQ
+137 PVGTLTQVIGP

-167 SIQRLQKET
+167 SIQRLNKDT
-176 SKAVKEKDA
+176 TKAVKEKNA
-185 TNDAFIESIC
+185 TNDAFIE
-195 ANAGIESRV
+195 NVTFFAGIERRD

-212 PKGSLDFDDGFSIKP
+212 PKGSLDFDDAFSIKH

-282 LQAKAKRV
+282 LQAKSKRF
-290 AFVLDMELSSPDTN
+290 AFVLDLELDCFGESYN
-304 QYGNVQIVS
+304 IVS
-313 YKFSNCLV
+313 YKFSNCLIKV
-321 RVSKN
+321 FKN
-326 YVYEEP
+326 FVYEEH
-332 DLLKNKQYT
+332 DLLNNKHYTLLFDVVT
-341 QLFDIVSQLCY
+341 QLCS
-352 KTKYVKGIRDSH
+352 KTKYIKGIRDSH
-364 DVVCYLMVLM
+364 DLVCYLMVLM

-382 LQKNVGIFRSAL
+382 LRKNVGIFRSAL
-394 IKKDVAPIVD
+394 IKKDKFNVNTELVK
-404 TDVLPDDVTQFI
+404 VPDEVGQFI
-416 KIWNSTSGQYID
+416 KIWNSTAGQYID
-428 ISADSEVSISHDL
+428 ISANSETNISHDL
-441 LDLEAYIHITS
+441 LDLDAYIHITS

-465 FQQIFGLHKLSDNA
+465 FQQAFGIHKLSDGA
-479 LLFYDNWLKELE
+479 ITFYDSWLRELD

-503 QIDCNLLNLCFNN
+503 QIDCNLLNLCFSN

-522 HYDGY
+522 LYDGY

-551 SRVTLRENLDNYEKK
+551 SRITLRDNLENYERR
-566 KYKLFIF
+566 KYKLFVF

-586 LM
+586 LT

>member
-7 IEDRNYT
+7 IDDRNYS
-14 KWQLYEAPTLTA
+14 KWQIYDAPTLTP
-26 ATISGFDP
+26 ATLDLDP
-34 AANHLFSNDV
+34 CLKHLFSGDV
-44 FEYTPANGLV
+44 FTYELV
-54 NGVVEIIHSS
+54 NDTESILNIVHSS
-64 TRVVENIPAV
+64 VRTVDNIPAV

-85 HPINNKLMYKCIPDD
+85 HPNNNKLLYKCVPDD
-100 VRLPT
+100 IRIPP

-129 YKDWTTKH
+129 FKDWTTKH
-137 PVGSLTQVIGQ
+137 PQGTLTQVIGP

-167 SIQRLQKET
+167 SIQRLQKDT
-176 SKAVKEKDA
+176 SKAIKEKGA
-185 TNDAFIESIC
+185 TNDAFIENITFF
-195 ANAGIESRV
+195 AGIERRV
-204 DWHVFTID
+204 DWPVFTID
-212 PKGSLDFDDGFSIKP
+212 PKGSLDFDDAFSIKQ

-282 LQAKAKRV
+282 LQANSKRF
-290 AFVLDMELSSPDTN
+290 AFVLDLELFEN
-304 QYGNVQIVS
+304 EENGEIKINS
-313 YKFSNCLV
+313 YKFSNCLIKV
-321 RVSKN
+321 FKN
-326 YVYEEP
+326 FVYEEP
-332 DLLKNKQYT
+332 DLLKNKHYT
-341 QLFDIVSQLCY
+341 QLFDVVTRLCS
-352 KTKYVKGIRDSH
+352 KTKYIKGIRDSH

-382 LQKNVGIFRSAL
+382 LSKKVGIFRSAL
-394 IKKDVAPIVD
+394 IKKDGHLVNTELGHVE
-404 TDVLPDDVTQFI
+404 VPDEVGQFI
-416 KIWNSTSGQYID
+416 KIWNSTAGQYID
-428 ISADSEVSISHDL
+428 ISANSETNISHDL
-441 LDLEAYIHITS
+441 LNLDAYIHITS

-465 FQQIFGLHKLSDNA
+465 FQQSFGLHKLSDDA
-479 LLFYDNWLKELE
+479 ITFYDSWLRELD

-503 QIDCNLLNLCFNN
+503 QIDCNLLNLCFSN

-522 HYDGY
+522 LYDGY
-527 CFDKLERND
+527 CFDKLERTD

-551 SRVTLRENLDNYEKK
+551 SRITLRDNLENYERR

-586 LM
+586 LS